1 MEGTDKKRTRVFISY
16 AWEDAVVAEW
26 LARKLMC
33 CGYSIWID
41 KLFLRGGHTWPSDI
55 DDAIKNQSFR
65 MIHVLS
71 RHSINKPNPSKER
84 QLGLTISKARP
95 GFLIPLNLDGITP
108 ETLPWQITDV
118 QFIPF
123 EDWRVGFKQL
133 LATLEADNCP
143 RELNRTG
150 VEEAIRTYLPVN
162 AVAETPER
170 LYSNVFKI
178 LSYPE
183 RLVHCHA
190 EFTVPQ
196 DMAIAA
202 GWPYYELGKGEYVSF
217 WTPPPALAK
226 YKLVV
231 DGYESVK
238 AEFIKGIKTY
248 NIVKSLLSYSV
259 YEAAKKRGFKLDDKN
274 RLVFPKDFG
283 AERFFQFKD
292 FSGKEIKIGPHG
304 YTNHGGVH
312 TEYSLSFYPSII
324 TIDEQFYVILTTH
337 IAAFQPD
344 GKLVE
349 PQKRPAICKAITM
362 NWRNRQWF
370 ARCSGIVAYLAA
382 NTNRITYGTPTE
394 GEVVV
399 SACPVIGESPVSLID
414 DKISAISKIRYAKM
428 SQKEIDMVNDMG
440 LEMGDTQD
448 EE

>member
-1 MEGTDKKRTRVFISY
+1 MEAAEKKRTRVFISY

-41 KLFLRGGHTWPSDI
+41 KLFLRGGRTWPNDI

-65 MIHVLS
+65 MVHLLS
-71 RHSINKPNPSKER
+71 RHSVNKPNPSKER
-84 QLGLTISKARP
+84 QLGLTISKERP

-108 ETLPWQITDV
+108 EALPWQITDV

-123 EDWRVGFKQL
+123 EDWRAGFKQL
-133 LATLEADNCP
+133 LETLEADNCP

-150 VEEAIRTYLPVN
+150 SEEAIRTYLPIN
-162 AVAETPER
+162 AVAATPEK

-183 RLVHCHA
+183 KLVHCCA
-190 EFTVPQ
+190 EFKLPR
-196 DMAIAA
+196 DIAIAA
-202 GWPYYELGKGEYVSF
+202 GWPYYELCNGEYVSF
-217 WTPPPALAK
+217 WAPPPSLAK
-226 YKLVV
+226 YKLEV

-248 NIVKSLLSYSV
+248 NIVKSLLGYSV
-259 YEAAKKRGFKLDDKN
+259 YEAAKKRGFILDDKN
-274 RLVFPKDFG
+274 RLVFPKNFG
-283 AERFFQFKD
+283 EERFFRFKD
-292 FSGKEIKIGPHG
+292 FSGKEVRISPHG

-324 TIDEQFYVILTTH
+324 TIDEQFFVILTTH
-337 IAAFQPD
+337 IAAFQSD

-382 NTNRITYGTPTE
+382 NTDHFGYGTSTE
-394 GEVVV
+394 GEVVI
-399 SACPVIGESPVSLID
+399 SARPVIGESPMSLMD
-414 DKISAISKIRYAKM
+414 DKISAISKIRYARM
-428 SQKEIDMVNDMG
+428 SQNEIDMVNNMG
-440 LEMGDTQD
+440 SEMEGNQN